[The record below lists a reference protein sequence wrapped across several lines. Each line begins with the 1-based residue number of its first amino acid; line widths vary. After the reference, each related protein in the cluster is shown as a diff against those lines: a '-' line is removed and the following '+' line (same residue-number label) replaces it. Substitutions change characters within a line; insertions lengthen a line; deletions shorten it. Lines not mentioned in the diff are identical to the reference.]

1 MVKEVS
7 RRDFIKYAGGGFA
20 AIVVGSKLDWV
31 LKTPTYAAVQT
42 HTIALEIGDVMKQ
55 MVTHN
60 SIHDARCYFW
70 AYKATPPNLPADVP
84 GPIIFATQGDTVNIT
99 VTNLL
104 DEPHS
109 LAIPGVWAGTGQI
122 APNGGVFT
130 GSFVVPATASG
141 AYLYYDNLNEPVN
154 RMMGLHGAF
163 VVMPDF
169 TQAPPGGA
177 GNKWTPY
184 HNPTANVQALFNA
197 FGNPNIFPGL
207 AWGEGDS
214 NPATFAPPFRTY
226 IWLDHQA
233 SPNLFAEV
241 GNFTSGADYSASQ
254 FIDRFLNSTFDPTN
268 SVNFKGAQYFTIDGQ
283 SGHFVHNN
291 PNITPMLRVGEPCIV
306 HILNA
311 GLWMHSMHLHA
322 NHFFVTSING
332 TVHDNPVWVDVFNI
346 YPMDRV
352 DYVLPYM
359 RPPDVPNVRGIGF
372 PDTPL
377 TTVGSAPHPTWPPTE
392 ELNTFIPP
400 VGTKAKDAQGNDVS
414 LAVQLS
420 PLCYPMH
427 DHSEPTQTAQ
437 GGNYNLGLIAG
448 MNFIG
453 DRNTP
458 GGVTTFPDNP
468 NHVPPNTTRPP
479 AEPHAH

>member
-1 MVKEVS
+1 
-7 RRDFIKYAGGGFA
+7 
-20 AIVVGSKLDWV
+20 
-31 LKTPTYAAVQT
+31 
-42 HTIALEIGDVMKQ
+42 
-55 MVTHN
+55 
-60 SIHDARCYFW
+60 
-70 AYKATPPNLPADVP
+70 
-84 GPIIFATQGDTVNIT
+84 
-99 VTNLL
+99 
-104 DEPHS
+104 
-109 LAIPGVWAGTGQI
+109 
-122 APNGGVFT
+122 
-130 GSFVVPATASG
+130 
-141 AYLYYDNLNEPVN
+141 
-154 RMMGLHGAF
+154 
-163 VVMPDF
+163 
-169 TQAPPGGA
+169 
-177 GNKWTPY
+177 
-184 HNPTANVQALFNA
+184 
-197 FGNPNIFPGL
+197 
-207 AWGEGDS
+207 
-214 NPATFAPPFRTY
+214 
-226 IWLDHQA
+226 
-233 SPNLFAEV
+233 
-241 GNFTSGADYSASQ
+241 
-254 FIDRFLNSTFDPTN
+254 
-268 SVNFKGAQYFTIDGQ
+268 
-283 SGHFVHNN
+283 
-291 PNITPMLRVGEPCIV
+291 
-306 HILNA
+306 
-311 GLWMHSMHLHA
+311 
-322 NHFFVTSING
+322 
-332 TVHDNPVWVDVFNI
+332 VDVFNI

-352 DYVLPYM
+352 DYVIPYM